1 MLLIR
6 GYQNN
11 SLIFLFAIKLSNYY
25 SFPVKKMGILFL
37 CCRCVNQFE
46 LNGAGTSINFSILLM
61 GLSLG
66 SKHIRNW
73 MLAPSSISLSHTH
86 TRTHTHTHT
95 HTHEHTHTHTNKW
108 SRKISF
114 ALFYTHQHAHAHTNK
129 LSLSLSLS
137 LIPLPMFKHLKC
149 EAIV

>member
-95 HTHEHTHTHTNKW
+95 HTHTNKW

-114 ALFYTHQHAHAHTNK
+114 ALFYTHQHAHAHAHAHAHTNK
-129 LSLSLSLS
+129 LSLSLSL
-137 LIPLPMFKHLKC
+137 IPLLMFKHLKC